1 VSLGCAAISCGGAV
15 FTWLFLR
22 GGEDQELRA
31 DVEELSLLVE
41 RLAKTSRRE
50 KMARVRTVAEEP
62 QAVMDYAQDPKNA
75 LRARLR
81 QLQRG
86 S

>member
-1 VSLGCAAISCGGAV
+1 
-15 FTWLFLR
+15 
-22 GGEDQELRA
+22 
-31 DVEELSLLVE
+31 LVE